1 MIFIFIIHLEHAP
14 DSIRG
19 VLSLFCQEISTYL
32 FISIASARTRDLLW
46 EDIIKID
53 GIAAVLVYSDATE
66 SGYSIRKHG
75 WPTYE
80 IKDMDG
86 LNLIMKPS
94 NFQTKEIAEKLWA
107 KSPTDKQKGQ
117 KKLLID
123 HMIETGVVAGCL
135 LSGVYKPLLR
145 QLSVLTEIEE
155 SALAKKIIFICAIH
169 DIGKAHPIFQG
180 RDTEIENTL
189 KAIGLNQLTLGT
201 KKIRHEKY
209 VETIIKESYLL
220 VCDANEENSNYIAQ
234 IISMHHQK
242 EKQENNTKVAKIQDK
257 NKNKRWSA
265 IQKYLYHYMKE
276 VFPFDDLNIIKQNNP
291 HIFAIQNAILGILIT
306 SDWIAS
312 NEDVWKEQKSYKD
325 FAEINDFLENR
336 KKWVSLFLNAEHL
349 KYLSIPAV
357 PDFKTTFGF
366 TGRPVQK
373 DVEDIVHHNDVKV
386 MLVESGCGS
395 GKTEAA
401 LYAAAVLGHRYG
413 LSGMYMGLP
422 TGVSAAALQGR
433 VEDFLCN
440 KIKVDEITKTKL
452 LTSQAIFLK
461 ESEEDG
467 SGDNLKSEWTDLSRQ
482 RLLYPYSIGTV
493 DQVMTVARLVRFE
506 SLRMAGLS
514 SKVLII
520 DEIHAY
526 DIYMMAIIEKLIQ
539 ICGELGVPVIL
550 LSATLPVTTK
560 KNLFAIATG
569 NNEITVH
576 DGYPMIS
583 YVTKDNIFHEKVS
596 ESYEK
601 EKEIECEVLPIL
613 YNPECIAQNAIDA
626 ISNGGCL
633 CIIMNTVKDAIS
645 VYDEA
650 KKQSGDGCEILLYH
664 ARMPMSTRDKKSKRI
679 LKLFGKEWSNRPQR
693 AIVIGTQVL
702 EQSLDVDF
710 DYMMTAICPIDLLLQ
725 RIGRYHRHEDV
736 GTIREQKTLQ
746 NKIQVLIPKSEESYG
761 RPYDSYYLDAT
772 IDLLRKRRQL
782 MVPSCTPE
790 VINTVYD
797 YNKIT
802 ADIQVENN
810 LKAAQS
816 DEGNL
821 AIEKGFEIYTKRANI
836 SDTNLNVRL
845 KTDTQEQVAILSSQE
860 INMLGKNTKND
871 IELFKNRVV
880 SVYANQV
887 EDFESAIDVS
897 GIFKNVKIYS
907 ENTCI
912 STKGDKIMTIDEE
925 YGLRILDA

>member
-1 MIFIFIIHLEHAP
+1 M
-14 DSIRG
+14 
-19 VLSLFCQEISTYL
+19 
-32 FISIASARTRDLLW
+32 W

-66 SGYSIRKHG
+66 LGYSIRKHG
-75 WPTYE
+75 YPTYE

-86 LNLIMKPS
+86 LSLIMKPN

-107 KSPTDKQKGQ
+107 KRPIYKCLTDKQQEQ

-123 HMIETGVVAGCL
+123 HMIETGITAGCL
-135 LSGVYKPLLR
+135 LRGVYKPLLR

-180 RDTEIENTL
+180 RDAKIENTL
-189 KAIGLNQLTLGT
+189 KAIGLNQLTLDT

-209 VETIIKESYLL
+209 AETIIMKEPYLL
-220 VCDANEENSNYIAQ
+220 ICDANEENSKCIAQ

-242 EKQENNTKVAKIQDK
+242 EKQENSTTVAKIQDK
-257 NKNKRWSA
+257 NKNKRWAA

-325 FAEINDFLENR
+325 FAKINDFLENR
-336 KKWVSLFLNAEHL
+336 EKWVSLFLNTEHL
-349 KYLSIPAV
+349 KYLSIPVV

-366 TGRPVQK
+366 EGRPVQK
-373 DVEDIVHHNDVKV
+373 DVEDIVRHNNVKV

-401 LYAAAVLGHRYG
+401 LYAAAVLGNRYG

-422 TGVSAAALQGR
+422 TGVSAAALQSR

-440 KIKVDEITKTKL
+440 QIKVDEITKTKL

-467 SGDNLKSEWTDLSRQ
+467 AGDNLKSEWTDLSRQ

-526 DIYMMAIIEKLIQ
+526 DIYMMTIIEKLIQ

-550 LSATLPVTTK
+550 LSATLPITTK
-560 KNLFAIATG
+560 KNLFTIATG
-569 NNEITVH
+569 NDEITVH

-583 YVTKDNIFHEKVS
+583 YVTKDNIFHEKIS

-601 EKEIECEVLPIL
+601 EKEIKCELLPIL
-613 YNPECIAQNAIDA
+613 HNPEYIAQNAINT

-645 VYDEA
+645 VYGEV
-650 KKQSGDGCEILLYH
+650 KKQSDDDCEVLLYH
-664 ARMPMSTRDKKSKRI
+664 ARMPMNTRDKKSKRI
-679 LKLFGKEWSNRPQR
+679 LKLFGKERSNRPQK

-710 DYMMTAICPIDLLLQ
+710 DYMIAAICPIDLLLQ
-725 RIGRYHRHEDV
+725 RIGRYHRHEDA

-746 NKIQVLIPKSEESYG
+746 NQIQVLIPKSEESYG
-761 RPYDSYYLDAT
+761 RPYDSYYLNAT
-772 IDLLRKRRQL
+772 VDLLQKRQQL
-782 MVPSCTPE
+782 EVPSCTPE

-797 YNKIT
+797 YDKMT
-802 ADIQVENN
+802 SAADAEARQVKET
-810 LKAAQS
+810 LETAQS

-821 AIEKGFEIYTKRANI
+821 TIKNGFEIYTKRTNI

-845 KTDTQEQVAILSSQE
+845 KTGKQKQVAILSSQE
-860 INMLGKNTKND
+860 IDMLGKNIKND
-871 IELFKNRVV
+871 IELFKNCVV
-880 SVYANQV
+880 SVYANQI
-887 EDFESAIDVS
+887 EDFESAIHVS
-897 GIFKNVKIYS
+897 GIFKNVNIYS

-912 STKGDKIMTIDEE
+912 STKGDKIMTVDEE
-925 YGLRILDA
+925 YGLRILDT

>member
-1 MIFIFIIHLEHAP
+1 M
-14 DSIRG
+14 
-19 VLSLFCQEISTYL
+19 
-32 FISIASARTRDLLW
+32 W

-86 LNLIMKPS
+86 LDLIMKPS

-123 HMIETGVVAGCL
+123 HMIETGVTAGCL
-135 LSGVYKPLLR
+135 LSGVYRPLLR

-155 SALAKKIIFICAIH
+155 SDLAKKIIFICAIH
-169 DIGKAHPIFQG
+169 DIGKAHPVFQQG
-180 RDTEIENTL
+180 DIKTEHIL
-189 KAIGLNQLTLGT
+189 KAAGLNQITFG
-201 KKIRHEKY
+201 KKVRHEKY
-209 VETIIKESYLL
+209 AEELL
-220 VCDANEENSNYIAQ
+220 EDSSLLKLDTNAKNKKYIAE
-234 IISMHHQK
+234 IVSMHHQK
-242 EKQENNTKVAKIQDK
+242 NGQK
-257 NKNKRWSA
+257 NKDIQNLGIDDEKRKERWAA

-325 FAEINDFLENR
+325 FAKINDFLENR

-373 DVEDIVHHNDVKV
+373 DVEDIVRHNDVKV

-452 LTSQAIFLK
+452 FTSQAIFLK

-526 DIYMMAIIEKLIQ
+526 DIYMMTIIEKLIQ

-576 DGYPMIS
+576 DDYPMIS
-583 YVTKDNIFHEKVS
+583 YVTKDNTFREKIS

-601 EKEIECEVLPIL
+601 EKEIACELLPIL
-613 YNPECIAQNAIDA
+613 HNPECIAQNAINT

-633 CIIMNTVKDAIS
+633 CIIMNTVKDAVA
-645 VYDEA
+645 VYDEV
-650 KKQSGDGCEILLYH
+650 KKQSDDSCEILLYH

-679 LKLFGKEWSNRPQR
+679 LKLFGKDRSNRPQK

-746 NKIQVLIPKSEESYG
+746 NQIQVFIPKSEEDYG
-761 RPYDSYYLDAT
+761 RPYDSYYLKAT
-772 IDLLRKRRQL
+772 VDLLRKRQQL
-782 MVPSCTPE
+782 EVPSCTPG

-802 ADIQVENN
+802 ADIQVEDN

-821 AIEKGFEIYTKRANI
+821 VIEKGFEIYTRRASI
-836 SDTNLNVRL
+836 SDVNLNVRL
-845 KTDTQEQVAILSSQE
+845 RINKQEQVAILSSQE
-860 INMLGKNTKND
+860 IDMLGKNTKND

-887 EDFESAIDVS
+887 EDFESTIHVS
-897 GIFKNVKIYS
+897 GIFKNIKIYS

-912 STKGDKIMTIDEE
+912 SMKGDKIMTIDEE